1 MHYAVNESCAKPG
14 GSRGWAGGSEF
25 CMLSL
30 LPTFHAPWG
39 SPLDTSSEPQGSKF
53 ENNWLLQ
60 PSYFKNQE
68 TREGKG
74 YGFVRQE
81 QLGLHPGLLPL
92 VLDSGSLPCL
102 SCYENNHSSAHWLNF
117 LCRHYARQSIIS
129 SLSHPPVPS
138 CSHWA
143 STFGPECS
151 MFAKSTRR
159 EKQAMGCPPPPPT
172 HHIHLGIKPALAF
185 SIQRIQA
192 GTGFLSTSW

>member
-1 MHYAVNESCAKPG
+1 MRVVQSLGVLG
-14 GSRGWAGGSEF
+14 GGLEG
-25 CMLSL
+25 LSSACSASSPPSMPL
-30 LPTFHAPWG
+30 EEALWIRLQNPKGPSLKIIDYS
-39 SPLDTSSEPQGSKF
+39 SPLT
-53 ENNWLLQ
+53 L
-60 PSYFKNQE
+60 KNQE

-129 SLSHPPVPS
+129 SLSHPPPVPS

-172 HHIHLGIKPALAF
+172 HHIHL
-185 SIQRIQA
+185 
-192 GTGFLSTSW
+192 